1 MGLKE
6 ALYKA
11 GLCSLELLHR
21 RSTDKLQMHSKTSRA
36 SVSE

>member
-11 GLCSLELLHR
+11 GLCSLDLLHR
-21 RSTDKLQMHSKTSRA
+21 RSTDTLQMHSKTGRG